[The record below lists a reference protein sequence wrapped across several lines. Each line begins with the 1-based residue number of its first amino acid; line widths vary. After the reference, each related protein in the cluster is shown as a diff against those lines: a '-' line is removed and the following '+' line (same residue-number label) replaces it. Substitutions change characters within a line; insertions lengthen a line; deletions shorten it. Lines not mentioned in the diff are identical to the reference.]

1 MVRNTGGG
9 NKAKGQ
15 GRKFLNDS
23 KPKALRTADDPLEMY
38 ARVSKNFGNG
48 MVEVDCIDHKVR
60 LCHIR
65 GKFRGRSKK
74 DNFIGLGSWILV
86 GLREYESRGDKN
98 KKENC
103 DLLEVYNDFDKEK
116 LKTSVNMNWSTFIM
130 KDNIDTN
137 LDPTKV
143 QAGEIV
149 FQDEKVMDYEE
160 LMMAQSQ
167 GSNKAVLT
175 ATTSNNQSND
185 DDEIN
190 VDDI

>member
-15 GRKFLNDS
+15 GRKFMNDN
-23 KPKALRTADDPLEMY
+23 KPKALRVSEDPLEVY

-48 MVEVDCIDHKVR
+48 MVEVDCIDHVVR

-74 DNFIGLGSWILV
+74 DNFIGLGSWVLV

-103 DLLEVYNDFDKEK
+103 DLLEVYSDFDKEK
-116 LKTSVNMNWSTFIM
+116 LKNSVNVNWSTFIM
-130 KDNIDTN
+130 KDNLDNN
-137 LDPTKV
+137 LDPNKV

-149 FQDEKVMDYEE
+149 FQDEKIMDYEE
-160 LMMAQSQ
+160 LMQQAQSK
-167 GSNKAVLT
+167 KAVISAST
-175 ATTSNNQSND
+175 VVEGGDD